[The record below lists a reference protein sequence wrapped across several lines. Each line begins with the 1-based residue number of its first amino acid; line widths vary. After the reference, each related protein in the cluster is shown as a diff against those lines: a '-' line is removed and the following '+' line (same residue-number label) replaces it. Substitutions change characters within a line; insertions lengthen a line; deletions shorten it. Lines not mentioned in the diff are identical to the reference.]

1 MVEKAQ
7 WMKSLYL
14 GNWKNEVDGVI
25 ALAVSSLKLGS
36 ENAHKSCLY
45 WPNICQ
51 QGPVLKRFYNLLKK
65 CQ

>member
-14 GNWKNEVDGVI
+14 GNWKHEVDRVI
-25 ALAVSSLKLGS
+25 ALAMSSLELGS
-36 ENAHKSCLY
+36 ENSHKSCLY
-45 WPNICQ
+45 WPYICQ
-51 QGPVLKRFYNLLKK
+51 QDPVLKMFYNLLKK